1 MKYKIL
7 FLIIP
12 IVVLLA
18 GAGLGFAYYKHE
30 QNEKKDVV
38 PASDLVAPED
48 SASTNT
54 TDDQATQADDVPA
67 NTNTATT
74 NTATKTSATTNTS
87 TKPANA
93 NTSTPAPTNTT
104 PTKQPGTYTVAEVQA
119 ANTASKCWTVIRG
132 KVYDLTSYLNAH
144 PGGKANIMQ
153 VCGKDGTATFDS
165 QHSGQGKP
173 EDKLASL
180 YLGILVK

>member
-18 GAGLGFAYYKHE
+18 GAGLGVAYFKHE
-30 QNEKKDVV
+30 QNEKKDAV
-38 PASDLVAPED
+38 PASDIVVPED
-48 SASTNT
+48 SASK
-54 TDDQATQADDVPA
+54 
-67 NTNTATT
+67 NTNEDKTADKSSNANVAAT
-74 NTATKTSATTNTS
+74 NTATKTSTTTSTNTN
-87 TKPANA
+87 TKPSNT
-93 NTSTPAPTNTT
+93 NTSTPAPTNTA

-132 KVYDLTSYLNAH
+132 KVYNLTSYLNAH

-153 VCGKDGTATFDS
+153 VCGKDGTATFDA

-180 YLGILVK
+180 YLGTLVK

>member
-30 QNEKKDVV
+30 QDENKEIV
-38 PASDLVAPED
+38 PASEIVVPED
-48 SASTNT
+48 S
-54 TDDQATQADDVPA
+54 V
-67 NTNTATT
+67 
-74 NTATKTSATTNTS
+74 TTNTS
-87 TKPANA
+87 
-93 NTSTPAPTNTT
+93 
-104 PTKQPGTYTVAEVQA
+104 PTKQPGTYSVAEVQS
-119 ANTASKCWTVIRG
+119 ANTTQKCWTVIRG
-132 KVYDLTSYLNAH
+132 KVYNLTSYINAH
-144 PGGKANIMQ
+144 PGGEANIMQ
-153 VCGKDGTATFDS
+153 VCGKDGTATFDA

-180 YLGILVK
+180 YLGTLVK